1 MHKFVESQKNQ
12 SITCGSSPLEG
23 FVFSEAQNG
32 KLISYRVNG
41 TGSRG
46 RGGEVNRIEKVRPER
61 EKEPPPL
68 MLLSSYD

>member
-1 MHKFVESQKNQ
+1 LHRFVESQKSATAALLRANLGNQ

-23 FVFSEAQNG
+23 FVFSDAQNG

-46 RGGEVNRIEKVRPER
+46 KGGGEG
-61 EKEPPPL
+61 
-68 MLLSSYD
+68 D